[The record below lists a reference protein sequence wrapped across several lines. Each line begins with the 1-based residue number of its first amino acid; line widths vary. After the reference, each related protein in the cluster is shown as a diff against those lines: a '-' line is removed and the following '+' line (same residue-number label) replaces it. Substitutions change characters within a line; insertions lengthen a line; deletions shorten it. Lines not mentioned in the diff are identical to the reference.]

1 VPALRED
8 VLHEPRP
15 VEFFSAG
22 LDLDALRGEIFF
34 LAYHLHWAWGELM
47 DLDTDER
54 RAYVRLLVE
63 QIERENERLEES
75 RRR

>member
-8 VLHEPRP
+8 VHHEPRP

-22 LDLDALRGEIFF
+22 LDLDALRNEIFF
-34 LAYHLHWAWGELM
+34 LAYHLHWSWGELM
-47 DLDTDER
+47 GLDTSER

-63 QIERENERLEES
+63 QIERENERLDEA
-75 RRR
+75 RRG